1 MNAPNGIASHLVL
14 AGIWI
19 LWCCMH
25 SALIAPGL
33 MAYIQQHHP
42 KQTRYY
48 RLLYNMIA
56 VMTLIPVLWLSLHL
70 QTEPFFRWSGL
81 ARMGQI
87 GMLLAA
93 FYLFWAG
100 SRNYDLLQFLG
111 FRNLHADD
119 TCSLVS
125 ADCQL
130 EKTGVLGI
138 VRHPWYAGGI
148 LIVWTR
154 NLDGSALVTNIV
166 LTGYFMIGA
175 WLEERKLL
183 RQFGDTYRS
192 YQRDVSML
200 FPAKWLQDKLFGSR

>member
-1 MNAPNGIASHLVL
+1 
-14 AGIWI
+14 
-19 LWCCMH
+19 
-25 SALIAPGL
+25 
-33 MAYIQQHHP
+33 
-42 KQTRYY
+42 
-48 RLLYNMIA
+48 
-56 VMTLIPVLWLSLHL
+56 VLWLSLHL